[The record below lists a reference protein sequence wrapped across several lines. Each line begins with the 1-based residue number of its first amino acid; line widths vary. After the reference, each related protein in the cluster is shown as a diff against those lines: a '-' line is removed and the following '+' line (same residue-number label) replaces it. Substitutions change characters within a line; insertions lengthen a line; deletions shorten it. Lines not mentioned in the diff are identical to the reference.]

1 MAELDEL
8 KLLERWF
15 SILTNSCLVVIP
27 MYNVFLSQDKYIY
40 RQHASRKERVKEI

>member
-1 MAELDEL
+1 MEELDEL

-27 MYNVFLSQDKYIY
+27 VYDVFLSQEQVYL
-40 RQHASRKERVKEI
+40 